1 MWYHRISF
9 QLPGS
14 HPITI
19 TPSCCSSTNTYPT
32 PPARRSWR
40 PRGAA
45 QVRAGGGTSPLS
57 GAPPSPRDPSWTAW
71 CCTSRGHCLTAGSAP
86 GSGCHGRRHAYG
98 LRRRQRRRSQVR
110 LINLLCTW
118 GEEVCLEGCDC
129 IIKMD
134 CRLAGAGIAV
144 LWKMEVDSQGLVWT
158 KNYHYNGRHPY
169 RM

>member
-19 TPSCCSSTNTYPT
+19 TPSCCPSTNTYPT
-32 PPARRSWR
+32 PPACLPARRSWR

-71 CCTSRGHCLTAGSAP
+71 CCPSRGHCLTAGSAP

-98 LRRRQRRRSQVR
+98 LRRRQRRRSQGNPQLRPLPAGQLTQQLARHCLWLAVHNFVNSGR
-110 LINLLCTW
+110 
-118 GEEVCLEGCDC
+118 LEGT
-129 IIKMD
+129 
-134 CRLAGAGIAV
+134 
-144 LWKMEVDSQGLVWT
+144 LWG
-158 KNYHYNGRHPY
+158 Y
-169 RM
+169 